1 MAATIANIVT
11 QMMLEF
17 AMTFNLGARKVK
29 ILDDDFS
36 MQMLGFLMKREKTFK
51 KCFDCF
57 EARARMCES

>member
-17 AMTFNLGARKVK
+17 AMTFNPGARKVK

-36 MQMLGFLMKREKTFK
+36 IQMLWFLMKREKTFK
-51 KCFDCF
+51 KCFDFF
-57 EARARMCES
+57 EARAKLGES

>member
-1 MAATIANIVT
+1 
-11 QMMLEF
+11 MLEF

-29 ILDDDFS
+29 ILDDDFF